1 MKGDVTSDS
10 VAVITPHRPT
20 SPDIAGGAE
29 GGKGRPY
36 VLSGMVRNS
45 NQIVGHG
52 AVFDVPAGR
61 DNGGRVIVF
70 TFNPLHRFL
79 NHHDAPL
86 LFNAIL
92 NWNDR

>member
-1 MKGDVTSDS
+1 MGMTASAGERRRETVSDS
-10 VAVITPHRPT
+10 SR
-20 SPDIAGGAE
+20 GGE
-29 GGKGRPY
+29 GARGRPY

-61 DNGGRVIVF
+61 NDAGRVIVF

-79 NHHDAPL
+79 NHHDAPMV
-86 LFNAIL
+86 FNAIL